1 MPMICMS
8 VLIVAMRMTVSFFFT
23 LTMRVAITVIMLMEQ
38 EQSYDVEKQSD
49 SSDNQNQL
57 GVLDFLNLEESLYS
71 IQNDGCTECDQ
82 EYTIDKTSEDF
93 CSSPLSQIISCLLQ
107 LPHLTNIHHKYSRLN
122 CSCFLPHRLPS
133 IQQIAI

>member
-1 MPMICMS
+1 MPMLCMS

-23 LTMRVAITVIMLMEQ
+23 LTMRVAITVIVLMEQ
-38 EQSYDVEKQSD
+38 KQSYDIEKQSD
-49 SSDNQNQL
+49 SSNNQNQL
-57 GVLDFLNLEESLYS
+57 RVFDFLNLEESLYS

-82 EYTIDKTSEDF
+82 EDTIDKTSEDF
-93 CSSPLSQIISCLLQ
+93 CSSPLSQVVSCLLQ
-107 LPHLTNIHHKYSRLN
+107 LPHLINIHHKYSRLN